1 MRYFVDSATAAGP
14 ASHAVLGVV
23 RELQQEEAH
32 RTTKFHQAGQARRK
46 TWLGVALE
54 RREDY
59 QVETGANELARQ
71 SLDGWKMLAANPN
84 VVYQGFPD
92 IRRG

>member
-14 ASHAVLGVV
+14 ASHAFLGVV
-23 RELQQEEAH
+23 RERQQEEAH
-32 RTTKFHQAGQARRK
+32 KSTKLHQAGQARRK
-46 TWLGVALE
+46 AWLGVALE
-54 RREDY
+54 GREDY

-71 SLDGWKMLAANPN
+71 SLGGWKRMTANPN